1 MPLNHSICLLKLLS
15 PVARNYL
22 RFFWSAKL
30 FDSKLLSFLFLLA
43 QFLSQ
48 NSTENF
54 IILQA
59 TSYEI
64 DIPSDF
70 TYKGILRLTREAA
83 EWKDYYFY
91 SCADVE
97 IVNPSVSCI

>member
-1 MPLNHSICLLKLLS
+1 M
-15 PVARNYL
+15 
-22 RFFWSAKL
+22 
-30 FDSKLLSFLFLLA
+30 FLLA

-48 NSTENF
+48 NST

-64 DIPSDF
+64 YIPSDF
-70 TYKGILRLTREAA
+70 TYKGILRLTRQAA

-97 IVNPSVSCI
+97 IVNPSVSCISQYVERILNKIEKPVNKTSAGLKSTLQRFRIYFA